1 MVCDRVGVPIALV
14 FVGFVVGRDDAD
26 DADDAENNLTNTSAP
41 CKPTLAIDANAKQK
55 YREQPNEN
63 QRSLKNPTK
72 INAANKPRTT
82 QRTSTPPANQL

>member
-14 FVGFVVGRDDAD
+14 FVGLVVGRDDAD
-26 DADDAENNLTNTSAP
+26 DADDAENNLTKTSAP
-41 CKPTLAIDANAKQK
+41 CKPTLAIDANAKQT

-72 INAANKPRTT
+72 INAASEPKTT
-82 QRTSTPPANQL
+82 